1 MQTIENKI
9 LPILLKIGNSKHLI
23 AIRNGI
29 SMTIPFTIV
38 GSIFLIVGNF
48 PVQAWMDFIS
58 KWGDQLN
65 APVNVTFGVLGLIS
79 AIGIGYHL
87 GKEFGVDAISNS
99 MLTTI
104 CFLLATLNDDWS
116 INVDN
121 FGASGMFTA
130 IIVGIFVTHAF
141 KWFISHNIV
150 IKMPEG
156 VPPTVAISFATLI
169 PGAFVLSVIWVVRS
183 LLGIDINE
191 MITLVFQPLMQGM
204 GTLPGMLL
212 YTLLVCLLWVCGIH
226 GDNVLSGIATPVFL
240 SYLAENTAAFQQGT
254 EAPHIFADGFWIV
267 FMCLGGTGA
276 TLGLVLNM
284 IQSKSRMY
292 KSIGRLSL
300 PSAIFCIN
308 EPVIFG
314 LPIVMN
320 PLMLIPFIATPMI
333 LCIGTYVL
341 MNLGLVGRI
350 VIQVPWTIPPIIG
363 PYLATNGSIG
373 AAIWSVVS
381 IGLSYFIYMPFFK
394 ILEKQQVSNE
404 KENIQEVSNQEQ
416 VQILQD

>member
-1 MQTIENKI
+1 MQVIENKV
-9 LPILLKIGNSKHLI
+9 LPILLKIGNSKHLV

-38 GSIFLIVGNF
+38 GSIFLIIGNF
-48 PVQAWMDFIS
+48 PIQSWMDFVS
-58 KWGDQLN
+58 NWGPQLN
-65 APVNVTFGVLGLIS
+65 APVNVTFGILGLIS

-104 CFLLATLNDDWS
+104 GFLLATLNDDWT
-116 INVDN
+116 INLAN

-130 IIVGIFVTHAF
+130 IIVGVFVTHAF
-141 KWFISHNIV
+141 KWFVTHNIV

-156 VPPTVAISFATLI
+156 VPPTVATSFATLI
-169 PGAFVLSVIWVVRS
+169 PGAFILTVIWIVRT
-183 LLGIDINE
+183 LLGVDINE
-191 MITLVFQPLMQGM
+191 IITIVFQPLMQGM

-212 YTLLVCLLWVCGIH
+212 YTLLVCLLWICGIH

-240 SYLAENTAAFQQGT
+240 SYLADNTAAFQSGV
-254 EAPHIFADGFWIV
+254 EVPHVFADGFWIV

-284 IQSKSRMY
+284 LHSRSKMY

-320 PLMLIPFIATPMI
+320 PIMLIPFIATPMV
-333 LCIGTYVL
+333 LCIGTYIL
-341 MNLGLVGRI
+341 MNIGIVGPI

-373 AAIWSVVS
+373 AAVWSVVS
-381 IGLSYFIYMPFFK
+381 IAISYFIYMPFFK
-394 ILEKQQVSNE
+394 ILEKQQVKNE
-404 KENIQEVSNQEQ
+404 AAKTQETETKIPVSISE
-416 VQILQD
+416 